1 MNVRTLNKFLEIY
14 NYELF
19 LEIYNYEF
27 CTKEM
32 TQEGK
37 MKLDT

>member
-14 NYELF
+14 NYE
-19 LEIYNYEF
+19 I
-27 CTKEM
+27 CTNQM

-37 MKLDT
+37 MKLDS